1 MSWICGEERSF
12 NRFDSN
18 NSEMV
23 VGSKN
28 VLKNDALSSNMSYFL
43 SFYWEPPKGLTKL
56 S

>member
-28 VLKNDALSSNMSYFL
+28 VFKNDALSSDMSF
-43 SFYWEPPKGLTKL
+43 FYPFIGSPQRG
-56 S
+56 